1 MLLAEWTIDTS
12 RLELTIQD
20 FASLYSSA
28 GGHGNIYNH
37 DFKFRWSMI
46 NAITATL
53 LKNSAYSNKNKN
65 RAHLRKAKFEK
76 PSNFSCDTEH
86 QVVVQCSCSLGYH

>member
-1 MLLAEWTIDTS
+1 
-12 RLELTIQD
+12 
-20 FASLYSSA
+20 
-28 GGHGNIYNH
+28 
-37 DFKFRWSMI
+37 MI

-76 PSNFSCDTEH
+76 LDGLSDNHPILVAILNTRWWFS
-86 QVVVQCSCSLGYH
+86 VVAVWAIISYSWNLITIPPAATN